1 MIGVALAAAQRFKKN
16 NTLSEQS
23 NLRGLGGRKERLGIL
38 TEFTLSSVGCCRAG
52 MDGVWNYPT
61 RSRDGASSFDDN
73 SDTGPDHPDRDRG
86 ATPPRKILTVRTQS
100 VRSPCAVTQ
109 SHRPRFPIPYLI
121 RNGVTNNSSLNS
133 DPLHSIRI

>member
-1 MIGVALAAAQRFKKN
+1 MIGVALAAVRRFKKN

-86 ATPPRKILTVRTQS
+86 ATPPRTTADSPCAVRAQS
-100 VRSPCAVTQ
+100 VRSHAVT
-109 SHRPRFPIPYLI
+109 
-121 RNGVTNNSSLNS
+121 SSPFS
-133 DPLHSIRI
+133 DSVFNPEWSNK